1 MAIQYLSGNRATGTA
16 SDRAGLTTYSTKS
29 WVELGRTT
37 LTSTSSTIAV
47 EGITTTDYDH
57 LMILSRNL
65 VNSDHNMTY
74 STGNGSYP
82 SSGNN
87 YCDRRSENGGS
98 DATTTNRSDNGIITD
113 AHTQEMFTVGNMA
126 NYDGEE
132 KLVIWHSVGDNTDG
146 AGNAPDRFECVG
158 KFTGTSKID
167 RLKLNNSSS
176 INNEVGSEMIIL
188 GAKSSGTDNSQGFW
202 RELANVTYS
211 GGDTLDSG
219 TITAK
224 KYLWVRIHGIAN
236 GNFDNC
242 KIRFNGDSGSNY
254 SYRHNSNGAGDSANT
269 SDSGIN
275 YVGTNG
281 AEDHFV
287 DMFIVNN
294 SDKEKLAHIEQLRAS
309 DAGASNNPA
318 RKELA
323 GKWAKTDQQITSV
336 QAVNG
341 GSGDFASGSTIQIW
355 GSD

>member
-1 MAIQYLSGNRATGTA
+1 MAIKYLSGNRATGTA
-16 SDRAGLTTYSTKS
+16 SDRAGLTTYSAKS

-74 STGNGSYP
+74 STGNGSY
-82 SSGNN
+82 SGN
-87 YCDRRSENGGS
+87 YADRRSENGGS
-98 DATTTNRSDNGIITD
+98 DQTTINRSSNGIITD
-113 AHTQEMFTVGNMA
+113 AHTQEMFTVGNMI

-188 GAKSSGTDNSQGFW
+188 GAKSSGTNTDKQGFW
-202 RELANVTYS
+202 QELADVSVSS
-211 GGDTLDSG
+211 GSTIDTG

-224 KYLWVRIHGIAN
+224 KYLYFEFYTVPSGSQSYSWLQ
-236 GNFDNC
+236 
-242 KIRFNGDSGSNY
+242 FNSDTGSNY
-254 SYRHNSNGAGDSANT
+254 ASRYS
-269 SDSGIN
+269 
-275 YVGTNG
+275 TNG
-281 AEDHFV
+281 GGDATGTSSNDGVLYYAPLNNSERYQTGY
-287 DMFIVNN
+287 IINN
-294 SDKEKLAHIEQLRAS
+294 SDKEKLVIGEGVAQNT
-309 DAGASNNPA
+309 AGAGNAPE
-318 RKELA
+318 RRELA
-323 GKWAKTDQQITSV
+323 GKWANTSAQITSIQV
-336 QAVNG
+336 KAKNG
-341 GSGDFASGSTIQIW
+341 SFTTGTRLKVW